1 MGKTYEKNMADTAL
15 VVKSLKV
22 LENIDGGGIKE
33 IKNTVESVKRQ
44 TTAQA
49 KQQEEYWKSLSDDG
63 VITVI
68 EKQTLYRETQN
79 IARSYS
85 AITQQAAALQITAA
99 LLNDFVRTYEALHT
113 YLYTTLKV
121 FDDMSSET
129 VIDSRDAFNAYFS
142 NYYFEENFVLI
153 AITAGILDTLE
164 FRVLESLSEPGE
176 EGETA
181 IYRGGLYQYV
191 NGAWKSVTT
200 GAYKGPRNELPGDE
214 EDSFFIVSESFTI
227 TEGLIVNGEELYV
240 NGEPLGITHTYL
252 KGIIYYQQ
260 DGVWCPENDRTNWRY
275 AAAFADVINI
285 TGELPQIFQDAI
297 DDLQEQIDTKA
308 DAASLAQEIQDRQG
322 QYTLIAGDIV
332 RIDDN
337 ITDII
342 NRVSGTETNITNIL
356 NDIDGEGGIV
366 EQINDIANDIDG
378 NDGIKDKLSNI
389 ADNIDSI
396 TDDIDALDGT
406 VDGVISDVAGH
417 TTELAAQ
424 AQALTNQA
432 QALENLADEV
442 DDKATQEA
450 LNSLAA
456 ELRNRAESIE
466 QALASKIS
474 HLPVYFGPKS
484 TIPQNPQE
492 GDYFL
497 YTGTNSGKWI
507 KSIIYRWHN
516 ESWYDTPNTSPYGL
530 DPTNTAYRSYYMS
543 ALEDVLAT
551 TVAGTGYFSTIF
563 AQAFFGNSATLNS
576 LATKEIYL
584 RQDGF
589 IQSDNVTYV
598 AQTTGLKLDAD
609 GDIDANGD
617 THIAGK
623 VAIGV
628 PLKNTQGQYMPDFN
642 DYDVVIGGRT
652 KIQGHL
658 EGATGTFSGV
668 LNTDKECFASGFE
681 LKGLKPGDIS
691 LKRMDVSNATIRWI
705 IPASGR
711 IRAKGH
717 LTGNYGGGVI
727 DIYVNDTKVFTE
739 HCQIYRY
746 NETEKDI
753 STDFDVTAGD
763 IITITTEGAGES
775 ESNPRVVGPSPRLK
789 FEGGLYSATLN
800 SLVTFLGQTVTSV
813 ENYRPLR

>member
-1 MGKTYEKNMADTAL
+1 MKTYEKNMADTAL

-22 LENIDGGGIKE
+22 LDKIDGGGLKE

-44 TTAQA
+44 TAAQA

-79 IARSYS
+79 IARSYA
-85 AITQQAAALQITAA
+85 AITQQAAALQNTAA
-99 LLNDFVRTYEALHT
+99 LLNDFVRTYDALHT

-129 VIDSRDAFNAYFS
+129 MLDDRDAFNAYFS

-164 FRVLESLSEPGE
+164 FRVLESLTEPGE

-297 DDLQEQIDTKA
+297 DDLQEQLDSNVQSLEEEIATK
-308 DAASLAQEIQDRQG
+308 QG
-322 QYTLIAGDIV
+322 QYTIISGDMVLIDDAIQDIV
-332 RIDDN
+332 DRANGVDDTLTEQAEALRDQAAELEAQGEDV
-337 ITDII
+337 TD
-342 NRVSGTETNITNIL
+342 L
-356 NDIDGEGGIV
+356 
-366 EQINDIANDIDG
+366 
-378 NDGIKDKLSNI
+378 LSR
-389 ADNIDSI
+389 A
-396 TDDIDALDGT
+396 T
-406 VDGVISDVAGH
+406 
-417 TTELAAQ
+417 
-424 AQALTNQA
+424 
-432 QALENLADEV
+432 ALENQMAG
-442 DDKATQEA
+442 
-450 LNSLAA
+450 
-456 ELRNRAESIE
+456 
-466 QALASKIS
+466 KIS
-474 HLPVYFGPKS
+474 HLPVYFGPTS
-484 TIPQNPQE
+484 VIPPNPQE
-492 GDYFL
+492 GDFFL
-497 YTGTNSGKWI
+497 YTGSNSGKWI
-507 KSIIYRWHN
+507 KPIIYRWKN
-516 ESWYDTPNTSPYGL
+516 SSWFETPNESPYGL
-530 DPTNTAYRSYYMS
+530 DPTSTEFRSYYMT
-543 ALEDVLAT
+543 ALEDVLRT
-551 TVAGTGYFSTIF
+551 NVAGPGYFSTIF
-563 AQAFFGNSATLNS
+563 TESFFTNDATMES
-576 LATKEIYL
+576 LSTKVIYL
-584 RQDGF
+584 RQNGHIMSDRTTYDFQRNGF
-589 IQSDNVTYV
+589 
-598 AQTTGLKLDAD
+598 KLDSN
-609 GDIDANGD
+609 GDIDANGNMHFGASS
-617 THIAGK
+617 TNK

-628 PLKNTQGQYMPDFN
+628 DLYNAQNQYMPDFN

-717 LTGNYGGGVI
+717 LTGYYGGGII

-739 HCQIYRY
+739 HCQIYQY

-763 IITITTEGAGES
+763 IITITTEGAEGS
-775 ESNPRVVGPSPRLK
+775 GSNPRVVGPSSSLK

-800 SLVTFLGQTVTSV
+800 SLVTFLGQTITSV

>member
-1 MGKTYEKNMADTAL
+1 MKTYEKNMADTAL

-22 LENIDGGGIKE
+22 LENIDGGGLKE

-44 TTAQA
+44 TAAQA

-79 IARSYS
+79 IARSYA

-129 VIDSRDAFNAYFS
+129 VIDSRDVFNAYFS

-164 FRVLESLSEPGE
+164 FRVLESLSESGE

-200 GAYKGPRNELPGDE
+200 GAYKGPRTELPGDE

-227 TEGLIVNGEELYV
+227 TEGLIINGEELYV

-297 DDLQEQIDTKA
+297 DDLQDQIDTKA
-308 DAASLAQEIQDRQG
+308 NAASLAQEIQDRQG
-322 QYTLIAGDIV
+322 QYTIINGDIV
-332 RIDDN
+332 QINNN
-337 ITDII
+337 IVGIIARVTSNEGSISSINTDLEDIAADI
-342 NRVSGTETNITNIL
+342 NDITS
-356 NDIDGEGGIV
+356 DIDGPGGIT
-366 EQINDIANDIDG
+366 EQITDIANDIDG
-378 NDGIKDKLSNI
+378 DDGIKDKLLGIASNI
-389 ADNIDSI
+389 TDINSDI
-396 TDDIDALDGT
+396 TGIISDISDINTDINGTNGIKTQIQGINSDILDIDTDINGTEGIKAKLQEQADALIDQANALD
-406 VDGVISDVAGH
+406 D
-417 TTELAAQ
+417 
-424 AQALTNQA
+424 
-432 QALENLADEV
+432 LADEV
-442 DDKATQEA
+442 DNKATKTA
-450 LNSLAA
+450 LNSLAT
-456 ELRNRAESIE
+456 ELRNRAEAIE
-466 QALASKIS
+466 IALGGKIS
-474 HLPVYFGPKS
+474 HLPVYFGPS
-484 TIPQNPQE
+484 ATIPSNPLE
-492 GDYFL
+492 GDFFL

-516 ESWYDTPNTSPYGL
+516 NSWYDTPDNSPYGL
-530 DPTNTAYRSYYMS
+530 DPTNTEYRSYYMT

-551 TVAGTGYFSTIF
+551 NVAGTGYFSTIF
-563 AQAFFGNSATLNS
+563 TQSFFSNSATLES

-584 RQDGF
+584 RQNGHIMSDRTTYDFQKNGF
-589 IQSDNVTYV
+589 
-598 AQTTGLKLDAD
+598 KLDSN
-609 GDIDANGD
+609 GDIDANGNMHFGASS
-617 THIAGK
+617 TNK

-628 PLKNTQGQYMPDFN
+628 DL
-642 DYDVVIGGRT
+642 
-652 KIQGHL
+652 
-658 EGATGTFSGV
+658 
-668 LNTDKECFASGFE
+668 
-681 LKGLKPGDIS
+681 
-691 LKRMDVSNATIRWI
+691 
-705 IPASGR
+705 
-711 IRAKGH
+711 
-717 LTGNYGGGVI
+717 
-727 DIYVNDTKVFTE
+727 
-739 HCQIYRY
+739 Y
-746 NETEKDI
+746 N
-753 STDFDVTAGD
+753 
-763 IITITTEGAGES
+763 
-775 ESNPRVVGPSPRLK
+775 
-789 FEGGLYSATLN
+789 
-800 SLVTFLGQTVTSV
+800 
-813 ENYRPLR
+813 